1 MIFQILKQKMCFH
14 TFNIYVQSFHWCST
28 CRFNSSSPKPKY
40 DAKNQTLFHV
50 PRTRNVAKHG
60 FFETKKSTF
69 NGSRSR
75 NNRDHEQN
83 ASKLFLKTLEP
94 AKFCL
99 VSLNK
104 TKNNSHCVL
113 TNLFGKQKTYW
124 SISGGQ
130 IKNGHKANGRRKT
143 RYVQRILFN
152 SACAKILGLGFEYCV
167 IHIKGTFVSKH
178 YIFKTFSENL
188 KIILLKDNSSV
199 AHNGCRPSKKRRV

>member
-1 MIFQILKQKMCFH
+1 MIFQILNKKINNH
-14 TFNIYVQSFHWCST
+14 VFNIYESCFWCT
-28 CRFNSSSPKPKY
+28 CFFRKYTTSSVVVPAPRPLI
-40 DAKNQTLFHV
+40 DAKNQALL
-50 PRTRNVAKHG
+50 KHT
-60 FFETKKSTF
+60 FVKTKKKYI
-69 NGSRSR
+69 NNWSRVFQKDQ
-75 NNRDHEQN
+75 DHGQN

-99 VSLNK
+99 VIINK

-113 TNLFGKQKTYW
+113 TNLFGKQKTLW

-143 RYVQRILFN
+143 RYVQRMIYN
-152 SACAKILGLGFEYCV
+152 SACAKILGLGFSYLV
-167 IHIKGTFVSKH
+167 IHVKGTFVSKH